1 MVGFLG
7 GGDDIGR
14 ERYTHKPDSPLMSS
28 EAPCFAGGL
37 NPPQSQTSF
46 LLIIT
51 LLTTSHL
58 SDESS
63 LNLTE
68 TVYEKLDLQTHR
80 ILRTRSY

>member
-1 MVGFLG
+1 M
-7 GGDDIGR
+7 
-14 ERYTHKPDSPLMSS
+14 YTHKPDSPLMSS
-28 EAPCFAGGL
+28 EASCFAGGL

-51 LLTTSHL
+51 LLTSHL

-68 TVYEKLDLQTHR
+68 TVYEKLDLQTHH
-80 ILRTRSY
+80 ILRTLSY